1 MSKPKD
7 QNQPLYDL
15 AAQLGSL
22 NVSPLGSGIC
32 VGRGANTYSI
42 IFDVDKWEV
51 NIADEIEVQ
60 YRNFKNTKIGYVVQS
75 GSTALSAVISEAQR
89 VFSPK
94 GDATWTVKEP
104 PVVLTPVEFAAKA

>member
-32 VGRGANTYSI
+32 VAKGARTYSI
-42 IFDVDKWEV
+42 IFDADKWEV
-51 NIADEIEVQ
+51 NITDEIEVQ
-60 YRNFKNTKIGYVVQS
+60 YQNFKNTKIGYVVQS

-94 GDATWTVKEP
+94 GEATWTLKNP
-104 PVVLTPVEFAAKA
+104 PVVLTPAEFAATA